1 MKNFKSFVAEEKP
14 NIKLKAKGE
23 QDFVDAHKVEIT
35 DPTDQGNNS
44 AKVTTKAN
52 SGKHKNDRADNKQE
66 FGEAVKKTYQVSGK
80 VLAAKMRQIPSLKSF
95 ADKFEN
101 KPIVTPQMVDKML
114 PDYISGGEITKLFKE
129 SVEESV
135 KPDVE
140 KAFPAS
146 GVRKHTA
153 PKGTSTMPKDK
164 EKAKGKPAGSFK
176 EEVKELDEVSLKLGL
191 KAYKGRMAS
200 MDDEENSSGDPDKA
214 MKNYYPDKDGPYGE
228 RKSDRTAKRIIK
240 KHGIKGKKAIDK
252 MKMFSEQNK
261 PFFMAVGYV
270 SPHLPFIQPKKYWDM
285 YNHDAIQLADNV
297 YQPKN
302 SPDIAIEAQHN
313 SAEMRKNYLD
323 MPENGPLSDELSRN
337 LIHGYYASITY
348 MDALIGE
355 LLKSLDELGIR
366 DNTTIVL
373 WSDHGYF
380 LGEHGFWCKHSTFYE
395 AVKIPLYIS
404 APNYAKNKTTN
415 SFTELVDIYPTL
427 CDIAGITPPK
437 HLQGESVVS
446 VLKDPTKQLKSEV
459 YTRYKQGEA
468 VIDKNFSYTEF
479 YEGEK
484 YLGNMLYDM
493 NKDMK
498 QNTDISKIEANKEL
512 VEKYKKKL
520 KIMRDKVS
528 KNPI

>member
-1 MKNFKSFVAEEKP
+1 MKISTIK
-14 NIKLKAKGE
+14 NIKILTLITWLVIGFSCKVKNTKEIVSASTINKKQNILFISIDDFRPKISSYGE
-23 QDFVDAHKVEIT
+23 TKMITPNLDKLASEGVQFNNAFTNIAVCGASRASIMTGIRPSETRFNDFSTRASVDVPNAI
-35 DPTDQGNNS
+35 PLN
-44 AKVTTKAN
+44 
-52 SGKHKNDRADNKQE
+52 
-66 FGEAVKKTYQVSGK
+66 
-80 VLAAKMRQIPSLKSF
+80 QI
-95 ADKFEN
+95 
-101 KPIVTPQMVDKML
+101 
-114 PDYISGGEITKLFKE
+114 FKE
-129 SVEESV
+129 NGYQTISYGKIYHHNDDFRQYWSEVDEGQIQSDYQDPESIKRRDDSPRGEYGKKGV
-135 KPDVE
+135 AFEYPDVDDY
-140 KAFPAS
+140 AYN
-146 GVRKHTA
+146 
-153 PKGTSTMPKDK
+153 D
-164 EKAKGKPAGSFK
+164 GKI
-176 EEVKELDEVSLKLGL
+176 
-191 KAYKGRMAS
+191 
-200 MDDEENSSGDPDKA
+200 
-214 MKNYYPDKDGPYGE
+214 
-228 RKSDRTAKRIIK
+228 T
-240 KHGIKGKKAIDK
+240 KKAIDK
-252 MKMFSEQNK
+252 MKMLSEQNK

-285 YNHDAIQLADNV
+285 YNHDEIQLADNV

-302 SPDIAIEAQHN
+302 SPNIAIEAQHN

-323 MPENGPLSDELSRN
+323 MPANGPLSDELSRN

-395 AVKIPLYIS
+395 AVKIPLYIC
-404 APNYAKNKTTN
+404 APNYPKNKTTN

-427 CDIAGITPPK
+427 CDIAGITPSK

-520 KIMRDKVS
+520 KIMRDKVN